1 MSRYTPQ
8 PSLPEEIAELYE
20 AILQALSG
28 AITVTEAA
36 EKLRLSRVQTHN
48 LLNRAAAGVL
58 ESLLPKKP
66 GRKAMPERERQLEEE
81 VERLHKENARLQ
93 DRVDTIDRLMGVASG
108 ILRGQVRTRSPK
120 TKKKQES
127 GGSNEPE
134 DPDGEARR
142 KLGEAAAMRA
152 AGMSAP
158 VAAGLVGVCASTL
171 RRWSRRLAASEPAR
185 RRRGPEHRPDLS
197 GEKAKELE
205 QLVREVRGL
214 PGAES
219 LARAVGCSRRQ
230 AARVKRRVL
239 TEMERER
246 VASCTRVAVSEPCVM
261 RSMDQLYLAC
271 GTLQRVAL
279 LASDASV
286 AYRTSA
292 ALLSAYTAGEVARV
306 LREDFAANGAPLV
319 LRSDN
324 ASPHDAPEV
333 MDVLDQHG
341 VLMLHGPTYYPQYN
355 GQHERQNR
363 EHRGWMRFSTI
374 TADEEIEVEL
384 ARMLRALNGRW
395 LRRSLGWLTAATVW
409 SRRKPLHVDRTE
421 LRQDVA
427 HRAARLREHHGLRP
441 RLAGRLAIEQ
451 ALEDRGLLRRIARG
465 WC

>member
-20 AILQALSG
+20 AILQALTGS
-28 AITVTEAA
+28 ITVTAAA
-36 EKLRLSRVQTHN
+36 EKLKLSRVQTHT

-81 VERLHKENARLQ
+81 VERLRKENARLQ

-120 TKKKQES
+120 TKKKQEP

-142 KLGEAAAMRA
+142 KLGEAATLRE

-158 VAAGLVGVCASTL
+158 VAAALVGVCTSTL
-171 RRWSRRLAASEPAR
+171 RRWSRRLESTQPAR
-185 RRRGPEHRPDLS
+185 LRRGPRQRSALS
-197 GEKAKELE
+197 SEKARELE
-205 QLVREVRGL
+205 LLVREVRGL
-214 PGAES
+214 PGAEA

-230 AARVKRRVL
+230 AAGVKRRVL
-239 TEMERER
+239 TAMERER
-246 VASCTRVAVSEPCVM
+246 IASCTRVVVSEPGVM
-261 RSMDQLYLAC
+261 RSMDQLYLRC
-271 GTLQRVAL
+271 GTEQRIAL

-292 ALLSAYTAGEVARV
+292 ALLSAYTACEVARV
-306 LREDFAANGAPLV
+306 LRADFAEHGAPLV

-324 ASPHDAPEV
+324 APAHDAPEV
-333 MDVLDQHG
+333 KDLLAKHG

-363 EHRGWMRFSTI
+363 EHRDWLRF
-374 TADEEIEVEL
+374 AVIESEQDVDPEL
-384 ARMLRALNGRW
+384 MRMLRALNERW
-395 LRRSLGWLTAATVW
+395 PRESLGWLTAAALW
-409 SRRKPLHVDRTE
+409 SRRRPLHVDRTQ

-427 HRAARLREHHGLRP
+427 HRAARLSERHGLRL
-441 RLAGRLAIEQ
+441 RLARRLAIEQ